1 MTKSSLLSSVLIDVF
16 LEDLCRFVALSID
29 VIDASLHLATF
40 GLDDLFDCLGI
51 RVRLGEPGEVIS
63 DEVSAGRV
71 ERCKSRLF

>member
-40 GLDDLFDCLGI
+40 GLDDLFYRLGI

-63 DEVSAGRV
+63 NEVSVGGALRSV
-71 ERCKSRLF
+71 PRLF